1 MTMPDNPLSRR
12 QSTGDLIPQTRPGA
26 PEQLT
31 EEQLRAI
38 ARVTVTTVVEM
49 STLYG
54 QVEAI
59 MVQGNRSDQ
68 HQRWLLSR
76 TANAMRNYELA
87 ADAIQR
93 RAISE
98 IITNQPPEVVIRIIE
113 VPKRVSCPGY
123 SANRDKAGET
133 THA

>member
-1 MTMPDNPLSRR
+1 MADQSHSRR
-12 QSTGDLIPQTRPGA
+12 QSTGDLMPQTRPGA

-38 ARVTVTTVVEM
+38 GRVTVTTVVEM

-59 MVQGNRSDQ
+59 MAQGNRSDQ

-76 TANAMRNYELA
+76 TANAMHNYELA
-87 ADAIQR
+87 ADDIQR

-98 IITNQPPEVVIRIIE
+98 IIANQPPEMVTRIIE
-113 VPKRVSCPGY
+113 VPKKGILPRLFG
-123 SANRDKAGET
+123 K
-133 THA
+133 

>member
-1 MTMPDNPLSRR
+1 MMPDQSLSRR
-12 QSTGDLIPQTRPGA
+12 QSTGDLMPQGSPGA

-38 ARVTVTTVVEM
+38 GRVTVTTVVEM

-59 MVQGNRSDQ
+59 MAQGNRSDQ

-76 TANAMRNYELA
+76 TANAMRNYEVA

-93 RAISE
+93 RAIGE
-98 IITNQPPEVVIRIIE
+98 IIANRPPEVVTRIIE
-113 VPKRVSCPGY
+113 VPKKGILPRLFG
-123 SANRDKAGET
+123 K
-133 THA
+133 